1 MLLPRYEKS
10 PAVNGRAG
18 NKTEL
23 PGYIINTDSVV
34 FYYNRLFDKFQEK
47 MMQAHDF
54 SARDHFG
61 YVGQLCVKAKILL
74 CDGKSIV

>member
-1 MLLPRYEKS
+1 MRKS
-10 PAVNGRAG
+10 PANNGRADHLT
-18 NKTEL
+18 NL

-54 SARDHFG
+54 MMRGHLG
-61 YVGQLCVKAKILL
+61 YVGQLCVNAKILL
-74 CDGKSIV
+74 CDSASIA